1 MDVVLELKNGRIAAD
16 GRVVVGDLSFVAPA
30 GKVTCLTGERGCG
43 KTLLVRTLLGLW
55 PLEKGFVTLDG
66 EPITPLSAPSLR
78 RLMAYVPQQLPVPFA
93 DALEALGSSRATA
106 FDASAEGTKEGSA
119 RSLDMTGKRCVLLDD
134 AFCSLTA
141 DRAQA
146 LVDRLETLAGE
157 GRAVVVTCQPDDVA
171 RFTPATTL
179 VYQVQVSSS

>member
-66 EPITPLSAPSLR
+66 ESITPLSAPSLR

-93 DALEALGSSRATA
+93 DALEALGSSRAIA
-106 FDASAEGTKEGSA
+106 FDASAEGTKEGSV
-119 RSLDMTGKRCVLLDD
+119 RPLDMTDKRCVLLDD

-141 DRAQA
+141 ERAQA
-146 LVDRLETLAGE
+146 LVDRLEALAGE
-157 GRAVVVTCQPDDVA
+157 GRAVVVTCQPNDVA

-179 VYQVQVSSS
+179 VYQVQVPSS